1 MVRRREGEGGGE
13 GNGPGQA
20 GIQEGFEQVRW
31 RGSRVERCWRGEVA
45 VVERERVRRRRMW
58 VGENMVERVWWAE
71 CKSSKRFDHDC
82 DV

>member
-1 MVRRREGEGGGE
+1 M
-13 GNGPGQA
+13 
-20 GIQEGFEQVRW
+20 
-31 RGSRVERCWRGEVA
+31 ERCWRGEVA

-71 CKSSKRFDHDC
+71 CKSSKRFDHDR